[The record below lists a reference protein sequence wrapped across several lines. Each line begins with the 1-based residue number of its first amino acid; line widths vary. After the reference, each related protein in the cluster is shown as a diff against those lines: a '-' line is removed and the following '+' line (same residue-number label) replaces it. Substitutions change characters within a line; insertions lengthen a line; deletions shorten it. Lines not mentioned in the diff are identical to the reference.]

1 MKDEGGRM
9 EKQGERQYDSDWE
22 NKYAMLN
29 LIPAR
34 SLAMITLSL
43 LLSGCAGWLPT
54 SGPSASEV
62 RDAAESPRL
71 SGIQLVDLN
80 DAVARRLLA
89 QRKQEL
95 FSEKLGVGKPAAWII
110 GTGDVVEV
118 SVWEA
123 PPGTLFSSS
132 SLETRSA
139 TASSRVNA
147 FPEQMVDSDGLITIP
162 FAGKI
167 LAGGRTPQQVEA
179 EVVQRLKGLAN
190 QPQVLVRVLRNTHA
204 TVTVVGEVATSARM
218 PLTPGGERLLDALA
232 ASGGVRQP
240 VNKMTV
246 QLTRGDTVQSM
257 PLEMVIRDP
266 RQNITLQPGDVV
278 TALHQPSSFTM
289 LGATGKNEEINFE
302 AQGIS
307 LAQALARG
315 GGLQDSR
322 ADAQGVFVFRL
333 ESAEALDWPQKPVRT
348 TPDGKVPVIYRA
360 DLKDPATFFVAQS
373 FPVNN
378 KDVLYV
384 ANAPSV
390 ELQKFLNIIMT
401 MAYPVINV
409 IPLTR

>member
-1 MKDEGGRM
+1 MKDEGIMIQIGRIKRTM
-9 EKQGERQYDSDWE
+9 MS
-22 NKYAMLN
+22 
-29 LIPAR
+29 LISVR
-34 SLAMITLSL
+34 SLAIITLSL

-62 RDAAESPRL
+62 RDAAESPLL

-80 DAVARRLLA
+80 DGVARRLLA

-123 PPGTLFSSS
+123 PPGTLFSTS

-139 TASSRVNA
+139 PASSRVTA

-246 QLTRGDTVQSM
+246 QVTRGDQVQSM
-257 PLEMVIRDP
+257 PLETVIRDP
-266 RQNITLQPGDVV
+266 RQNITLQPGDVL
-278 TALHQPSSFTM
+278 TALYQPSSFTI

-322 ADAQGVFVFRL
+322 ANAQGVFVFRL
-333 ESAEALDWPQKPVRT
+333 ESADALDWPSKPVRT

-360 DLKDPATFFVAQS
+360 DLQDPATFFVAQS

-401 MAYPVINV
+401 LAYPVINV

>member
-1 MKDEGGRM
+1 MKGRVKNVM
-9 EKQGERQYDSDWE
+9 
-22 NKYAMLN
+22 MN
-29 LIPAR
+29 LVSAK

-43 LLSGCAGWLPT
+43 LLSGCAGWLPS
-54 SGPSASEV
+54 SGPSVSEV

-80 DAVARRLLA
+80 DSVARRLLA

-118 SVWEA
+118 SIWEA

-132 SLETRSA
+132 ALETKSGP
-139 TASSRVNA
+139 ASSRVTP

-167 LAGGRTPQQVEA
+167 RAGGRTPQQVEA
-179 EVVQRLKGLAN
+179 EVAERLRGLAN

-240 VNKMTV
+240 VNKMTIQV
-246 QLTRGDTVQSM
+246 TRGDSVQSM

-278 TALHQPSSFTM
+278 TALHQPSSFTL

-315 GGLQDSR
+315 GGLQDTR
-322 ADAQGVFVFRL
+322 ANAQGVFVFRL
-333 ESAEALDWPQKPVRT
+333 ESADALDWPSKPAQT

-401 MAYPVINV
+401 LAYPVINV

>member
-1 MKDEGGRM
+1 MKGRVKNVM
-9 EKQGERQYDSDWE
+9 MNQLSAK
-22 NKYAMLN
+22 
-29 LIPAR
+29 

-43 LLSGCAGWLPT
+43 LLSGCAGWLPS
-54 SGPSASEV
+54 SGPSVSEV
-62 RDAAESPRL
+62 NDAAASPRL

-80 DAVARRLLA
+80 DSVARHLLA

-95 FSEKLGVGKPAAWII
+95 FSEKLGSGKPMAWLI

-118 SVWEA
+118 SIWEA
-123 PPGTLFSSS
+123 PPGTLFASAAI
-132 SLETRSA
+132 ETKSGP
-139 TASSRVNA
+139 ASSRVTA

-179 EVVQRLKGLAN
+179 EVVERLRGLAN

-232 ASGGVRQP
+232 ASGGIRQP
-240 VNKMTV
+240 VNKMTIQV
-246 QLTRGDTVQSM
+246 TRGDSVQSM

-266 RQNITLQPGDVV
+266 HQNITLQPGDVV
-278 TALHQPSSFTM
+278 TALYQPSSFTL
-289 LGATGKNEEINFE
+289 LGATGKNEEVSFE

-315 GGLQDSR
+315 GGLQDTR
-322 ADAQGVFVFRL
+322 ANAQGVFIFRL
-333 ESAEALDWPQKPVRT
+333 ESADALDWPAKPVRT

-360 DLKDPATFFVAQS
+360 DLNDPASFFIAQS
-373 FPVNN
+373 FPVHN

-401 MAYPVINV
+401 LAYPIINV
-409 IPLTR
+409 IPLAR

>member
-1 MKDEGGRM
+1 MIEIGRVKRTM
-9 EKQGERQYDSDWE
+9 
-22 NKYAMLN
+22 N

-34 SLAMITLSL
+34 LLAIFTLSL
-43 LLSGCAGWLPT
+43 LLSGCVGWLPS

-62 RDAAESPRL
+62 KDAAGSQRL

-80 DAVARRLLA
+80 DSVARRLLA

-95 FSEKLGVGKPAAWII
+95 FSEKIGVGKPVNWLI
-110 GTGDVVEV
+110 GVGDVVEV

-123 PPGTLFSSS
+123 PPGTLFSPSMS
-132 SLETRSA
+132 DLKSA
-139 TASSRVNA
+139 PASSRVTP

-167 LAGGRTPQQVEA
+167 MVAGRSPQQVEA
-179 EVVQRLKGLAN
+179 DIVERLKGLAN
-190 QPQVLVRVLRNTHA
+190 QPQVLVRVLRNNYA
-204 TVTVVGEVATSARM
+204 TVTVVGEVANSSRI
-218 PLTPGGERLLDALA
+218 PLTPRGERLLDALA
-232 ASGGVRQP
+232 SAGGVRQP

-246 QLTRGDTVQSM
+246 QVTRGDLVQSM
-257 PLEMVIRDP
+257 PLETVIRDP
-266 RQNITLQPGDVV
+266 RQNITLQPGDVL
-278 TALHQPSSFTM
+278 TALYQPSSFTI
-289 LGATGKNEEINFE
+289 LGATGKNEEVNFE

-322 ADAQGVFVFRL
+322 ANAQGVFVFRL
-333 ESAEALDWPQKPVRT
+333 ESADALDWPAKPVRT

-360 DLKDPATFFVAQS
+360 DLNDPASFFIAQS
-373 FPVNN
+373 FPVHN

-401 MAYPVINV
+401 LAYPVINV

>member
-1 MKDEGGRM
+1 MM
-9 EKQGERQYDSDWE
+9 
-22 NKYAMLN
+22 N
-29 LIPAR
+29 LTPVRLI
-34 SLAMITLSL
+34 AMITLSL
-43 LLSGCAGWLPT
+43 LLSSCAGWLPS
-54 SGPSASEV
+54 SGPSSSEV
-62 RDAAESPRL
+62 KDVAESPRL

-80 DAVARRLLA
+80 DSVARRLLA

-95 FSEKLGVGKPAAWII
+95 FSEKFGVGKPTAWII

-132 SLETRSA
+132 ALESRSA
-139 TASSRVNA
+139 PASSRVTA

-162 FAGKI
+162 FAGKV

-179 EVVQRLKGLAN
+179 EVVARLQGLAN

-204 TVTVVGEVATSARM
+204 TVTVVGEVASSARM

-246 QLTRGDTVQSM
+246 QVTRGDSVQSM

-278 TALHQPSSFTM
+278 TALHQPSSFTI
-289 LGATGKNEEINFE
+289 LGASGKNEEINFE

-315 GGLQDSR
+315 GGLQDNR
-322 ADAQGVFVFRL
+322 ADAQGIFVFRL
-333 ESAEALDWPQKPVRT
+333 ESLDALDWPSKPVRT

-378 KDVLYV
+378 KDILYV

-401 MAYPVINV
+401 LAYPVINV